1 MNKSATAKTNKFKW
15 QNYASAIGLIILIV
29 ISALLSETFL
39 YPINIMNVA
48 KQIAVQGVLAIGMQF
63 VILLG
68 GIDLS
73 PGALVALTGVLF
85 AYLIPTV
92 GFVPAVIV
100 ILIFGCAVGCIYGL
114 FITKLGI
121 PAFIVTL
128 AGQTICKGIALTVTG
143 STAVPI
149 SNDSVT
155 TLGSGNVP
163 FMVCLVIFIILA
175 VYIVI
180 TLIIDLIKHRSK
192 GVLAKI
198 LGLAI
203 IAYAI
208 YITSQVDGL
217 SILVTIMVALLFL
230 FNFVLN
236 STVFGKDVYA
246 TGGNIVAAR
255 LSGIKVNKTV
265 LMGYLICTLMAA
277 LGGIMTAGRLGTGSP
292 LIGTNYEL
300 DAIAAVVIGGTSM
313 SGGSGKLTGTIIGVL
328 LIGVLNNMLSLL
340 NVSSNMQLIFKGL
353 IILAAVV
360 IDATSNKKKL

>member
-1 MNKSATAKTNKFKW
+1 MDKVMLKENKFKW
-15 QNYASAIGLIILIV
+15 QNYASAIGLIILLIV
-29 ISALLSETFL
+29 SAVLSSTFL

-73 PGALVALTGVLF
+73 PGAVVALTGVLF
-85 AYLIPTV
+85 AYLIPTL
-92 GFVPAVIV
+92 GFFPAAVI
-100 ILIFGCAVGCIYGL
+100 ILLFGCVLGSLYGW

-128 AGQTICKGIALTVTG
+128 AGQTICRGIALTVTG
-143 STAVPI
+143 STAVSI
-149 SNDSVT
+149 SSKAVT
-155 TLGSGNVP
+155 KLGSGNIP
-163 FMVCLVIFIILA
+163 FPVCIVIFALMGI
-175 VYIVI
+175 YIVYS
-180 TLIIDLIKHRSK
+180 LLRDIKKKKRMSA
-192 GVLAKI
+192 VLKVFALAI
-198 LGLAI
+198 LG
-203 IAYAI
+203 YAA
-208 YITSQVDGL
+208 YITGQVEGL
-217 SILVTIMVALLFL
+217 SILVAITAVLLMAFI
-230 FNFVLN
+230 FVLRA
-236 STVFGKDVYA
+236 TVFGKNVYA
-246 TGGNIVAAR
+246 SGGNILAAR
-255 LSGIKVNKTV
+255 LSGINVNKTV
-265 LMGYLICTLMAA
+265 IFSYVICAVMAS
-277 LGGIMTAGRLGTGSP
+277 LGGIMTAARLGTGSP

-360 IDATSNKKKL
+360 IDSTSNKKK

>member
-1 MNKSATAKTNKFKW
+1 MDKATAKESKFKW
-15 QNYASAIGLIILIV
+15 QNYASGIGLVILLIV
-29 ISALLSETFL
+29 SSVLSSTFL

-73 PGALVALTGVLF
+73 PGAVVALTGVIF
-85 AYLIPTV
+85 AYLIPVV
-92 GFVPAVIV
+92 GFVPSVIIV
-100 ILIFGCAVGCIYGL
+100 LLFGCALGSVYGW

-128 AGQTICKGIALTVTG
+128 AGQTICKGVALTVTG
-143 STAVPI
+143 STAISI
-149 SNDSVT
+149 SNDAVT
-155 TLGSGNVP
+155 VLGSGNVP
-163 FMVCLVIFIILA
+163 LPVCIVLFVLLA
-175 VYIVI
+175 AYIVY
-180 TLIIDLIKHRSK
+180 TLIRDVRRKKKK
-192 GVLAKI
+192 GIFFRI

-203 IAYAI
+203 IAYAA
-208 YITSQVDGL
+208 YITSQVNGL
-217 SILVTIMVALLFL
+217 SILVTIMVVLLFI
-230 FNFVLN
+230 FIFVLN
-236 STVFGKDVYA
+236 STVFGKNVYA
-246 TGGNIVAAR
+246 SGGNIVAAR
-255 LSGIKVNKTV
+255 LSGIHVNKTV
-265 LMGYLICTLMAA
+265 IASYLICALMAS

-360 IDATSNKKKL
+360 IDATSNKKKS

>member
-1 MNKSATAKTNKFKW
+1 MDKAAAKENKFKW
-15 QNYASAIGLIILIV
+15 QNYASGIGLIILLIV
-29 ISALLSETFL
+29 SAVLSSTFL

-73 PGALVALTGVLF
+73 PGAVVALTGVIF

-92 GFVPAVIV
+92 GFVPSVIIV
-100 ILIFGCAVGCIYGL
+100 LLFGCALGGVYGW
-114 FITKLGI
+114 FITRLGI

-128 AGQTICKGIALTVTG
+128 AGQTICKGVALTVTG
-143 STAVPI
+143 STAISI
-149 SNDSVT
+149 SNDAVT
-155 TLGSGNVP
+155 VLGSGNVP
-163 FMVCLVIFIILA
+163 FPVCIVIFILMA
-175 VYIVI
+175 VYIIYTMIRDLKKKKKKGIVFRIFGLVI
-180 TLIIDLIKHRSK
+180 I
-192 GVLAKI
+192 G
-198 LGLAI
+198 
-203 IAYAI
+203 YAA
-208 YITSQVDGL
+208 YITNQVNGL
-217 SILVTIMVALLFL
+217 SILVTIMAVLLFV
-230 FNFVLN
+230 FIFVLS
-236 STVFGKDVYA
+236 STVFGKNVYA
-246 TGGNIVAAR
+246 SGGNIVAAR
-255 LSGIKVNKTV
+255 LSGINVNKTV
-265 LMGYLICTLMAA
+265 ILSYLLCTLMAA

-360 IDATSNKKKL
+360 IDATSNKKKG

>member
-1 MNKSATAKTNKFKW
+1 MDKTAAKENKFKW
-15 QNYASAIGLIILIV
+15 QNYASGIGLIILLIV
-29 ISALLSETFL
+29 SAVLSSTFL

-73 PGALVALTGVLF
+73 PGAVVALTGVIF
-85 AYLIPTV
+85 AYLIPV
-92 GFVPAVIV
+92 AGFIPSVIIV
-100 ILIFGCAVGCIYGL
+100 LLFGCALGGVYGW
-114 FITKLGI
+114 FITRLGI

-128 AGQTICKGIALTVTG
+128 AGQTICKGVALTVTG
-143 STAVPI
+143 STAISI
-149 SNDSVT
+149 SNDAVT
-155 TLGSGNVP
+155 VLGSGNVP
-163 FMVCLVIFIILA
+163 FPVCAVIFILMA
-175 VYIVI
+175 VYIVYTMI
-180 TLIIDLIKHRSK
+180 RDLKKKKK
-192 GVLAKI
+192 GIVFRI

-203 IAYAI
+203 IGYAA
-208 YITSQVDGL
+208 YITSQVNGL
-217 SILVTIMVALLFL
+217 SILVTIMAVLLFV
-230 FNFVLN
+230 FIFVLG
-236 STVFGKDVYA
+236 STVFGKNVYA
-246 TGGNIVAAR
+246 SGGNIVAAR
-255 LSGIKVNKTV
+255 LSGINVNKV
-265 LMGYLICTLMAA
+265 VILSYLLCTLMAA

-360 IDATSNKKKL
+360 IDATSNKKKG

>member
-1 MNKSATAKTNKFKW
+1 MVKENKFKW
-15 QNYASAIGLIILIV
+15 QNYASAIALVLLLIV
-29 ISALLSETFL
+29 SSVMSSTFL

-73 PGALVALTGVLF
+73 PGAVVALTGVFF
-85 AYLIPTV
+85 AYLVPV
-92 GFVPAVIV
+92 MGFFPAAAA
-100 ILIFGCAVGCIYGL
+100 ILLCGCILGGVYGW

-128 AGQTICKGIALTVTG
+128 AGQTICRGIALTITG
-143 STAVPI
+143 STAVSI
-149 SNDSVT
+149 TSKAVT
-155 TLGSGNVP
+155 KLGSGNIP
-163 FMVCLVIFIILA
+163 FPVCIVIFALMALYIIYAVIKDIKKKKSLAAVFKIVAIGILA
-175 VYIVI
+175 
-180 TLIIDLIKHRSK
+180 
-192 GVLAKI
+192 
-198 LGLAI
+198 
-203 IAYAI
+203 YAA
-208 YITSQVDGL
+208 YITSQVNGL
-217 SILVTIMVALLFL
+217 SILVAITGFLLFVFIYIL
-230 FNFVLN
+230 K
-236 STVFGKDVYA
+236 STVFGKNVYA
-246 TGGNIVAAR
+246 SGGNIVAAR
-255 LSGIKVNKTV
+255 FSGINVNKTV
-265 LMGYLICTLMAA
+265 MFSYIICSLMAA
-277 LGGIMTAGRLGTGSP
+277 LGGIMTAARLGTGSP

-360 IDATSNKKKL
+360 IDSTSNKKK